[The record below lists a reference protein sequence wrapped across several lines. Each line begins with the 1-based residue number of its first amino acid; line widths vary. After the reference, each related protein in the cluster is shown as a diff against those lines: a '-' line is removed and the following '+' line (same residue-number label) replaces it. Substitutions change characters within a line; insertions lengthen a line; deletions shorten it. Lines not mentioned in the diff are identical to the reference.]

1 MIKRQIKQEIVA
13 HLNKKEI
20 TLIAG
25 ARQIGKTTLLYE
37 IMNDLISANEKVI
50 FLNLD
55 IESHS
60 VFFKTQDTLLS
71 KIRLELGESGYV
83 FIDEIQRLEN
93 AGLFLKGI
101 YDRNLD
107 YKFVVTGSGSLE
119 LKENISESLAGRKRV
134 FEMMPV
140 SFTEFVNH
148 KTGYKYEDR
157 LQMFFNVE
165 KEQTN
170 LLLIEYLNYG
180 GFPRV
185 ITEELLPEKT
195 KIMDEIVR
203 SYIEKDLV
211 YLLKIDRPELFS
223 LLIKILSLQSGK
235 MINYSELAKQTN
247 LSVPTI
253 KKYLWYAE
261 KTFCIHWI
269 TPYFSN
275 VLKEITKS
283 ATCYFNDLG
292 FRNYTIGQMGNL
304 QINQQMGFVFQ
315 NFIFLVLKE
324 YCRWKNCSIHFWRS
338 TDKAEVDFVL
348 NFATS
353 IIPAEVKYGAMNKA
367 TVSRSFRSF
376 IDKYAPAEAWIIN
389 QNFEKKITINQTK
402 VIFMPFYKFFN
413 ENRVTK

>member
-1 MIKRQIKQEIVA
+1 MIKRKIKKEIVA

-20 TLIAG
+20 SLIAG
-25 ARQIGKTTLLYE
+25 ARQIGKTTLLQE
-37 IMNDLISANEKVI
+37 IMNDLITANEKVL

-55 IESHS
+55 IESHF
-60 VFFKTQDTLLS
+60 VYFKTQDTLLN
-71 KIRLELGESGYV
+71 KIRLELGESGFV

-101 YDRNLD
+101 YDSNLA
-107 YKFVVTGSGSLE
+107 YKFIVTGSGSLE

-148 KTGYKYEDR
+148 KTGYRYEDR
-157 LQMFFNVE
+157 LSQFFDIE
-165 KEQTN
+165 KEKTN
-170 LLLIEYLNYG
+170 SLLIEYLNFG

-185 ITEELLPEKT
+185 ITENLLPEKA
-195 KIMDEIVR
+195 KIMDEIVK

-223 LLIKILSLQSGK
+223 LLIKILSLLCGK
-235 MINYSELAKQTN
+235 MINFSELAKQTN

-261 KTFCIHWI
+261 KTFCIYWV

-275 VLKEITKS
+275 ALKEITKS

-292 FRNYTIGQMGNL
+292 FRNYPIGQMGNL

-315 NFIFLVLKE
+315 NFIFLILKE
-324 YCRWKNCSIHFWRS
+324 YTRWKNCSINYWRS

-348 NFATS
+348 NFTTS
-353 IIPAEVKYGAMNKA
+353 VIPVEVKYGTIKKP

-376 IDKYAPAEAWIIN
+376 IEKYAPAEAWIIN
-389 QNFEKKITINQTK
+389 LDFESEMTINSTK
-402 VIFMPFYKFFN
+402 VIFKPFYKLLN
-413 ENRVTK
+413 ESGY